1 MLKKLLTQFQSAL
14 QGAGLHPLPR
24 EQAGKALPAL
34 IAQFEGRPENRA
46 GKRVRRAPRRRVC
59 RTLKHL
65 NRAAAAGARSGP
77 VGREAHKLL
86 RAIRTSPD
94 FEALENGASAF
105 IGLQNR
111 VARRRNERE
120 KREGEPV
127 IRLDGSL
134 ALRRVDT
141 VEHLQTIG
149 KVLKLCV
156 GGRGYGYQSSLR
168 DGSLVFW
175 SIQRDGEAVGLLS
188 IETDANEVEECDGWD
203 HEPLQ
208 LSRTV
213 MLKILRKL
221 NATADSCKA
230 FASVGAL
237 SLFLERPAQRPD
249 AVAHFQGN
257 VYQAWGGGGRVVIS
271 QDQRRWSLFRWRS
284 KSSEWINGHCNDNLG
299 LGQLVDLVAHC
310 PEIAKLAREQRA
322 LAVPS
327 SKKATPRRT
336 RRQHRIF

>member
-1 MLKKLLTQFQSAL
+1 MLKQLLTQFQKAL
-14 QGAGLHPLPR
+14 QCAGLHPLPC

-46 GKRVRRAPRRRVC
+46 GKRVRRAPRQRVC

-65 NRAAAAGARSGP
+65 NRAVAAGARSGP

-94 FEALENGASAF
+94 FEALENRASAF

-127 IRLDGSL
+127 IRLGRSL

-141 VEHLQTIG
+141 VEHLQTLG

-156 GGRGYGYQSSLR
+156 GQRSHGCQSSLR

-175 SIQRDGEAVGLLS
+175 SILRDGEAVGLLS
-188 IETDANEVEECDGWD
+188 IETDANEVDECNGWD

-208 LSRTV
+208 LSRTI

-221 NATADSCKA
+221 NTTADSCEA

-257 VYQAWGGGGRVVIS
+257 AYQAWGWGGRVVIS
-271 QDQRRWSLFRWRS
+271 QDQRHWSLFRWRP
-284 KSSEWINGHCNDNLG
+284 KSNEWVDGYHNDDLG

-310 PEIAKLAREQRA
+310 PEIAKLVREQRA
-322 LAVPS
+322 LAVAS
-327 SKKATPRRT
+327 LMENRKVA
-336 RRQHRIF
+336 